1 MSNIKSPDNTD
12 IREIFYSNLLL
23 LGFDAETYE
32 VQYRIPFNRDMFS
45 LPNRKCME
53 VVVYF
58 LFKKLNKEST
68 LEIFRNCWPIIDKK
82 SEQEFRKQTIDWITR
97 IKKDDPE
104 CNLPNI
110 TPSLLITPSGEKF
123 YQFLFYF
130 SVYTLKQKAKA
141 ISKKDDLLPLW
152 VNLSNVKKKF
162 SLQIQ
167 KSLMSV
173 VINRKKRLIN
183 YVMETFSAK
192 NIWMEY
198 ARDLNKEHNKLLK
211 EIGECEESMKVVK
224 SKMVELFKTSSF
236 SLKDTARNESLEQVK
251 NIWETI
257 SKHFEMQKK
266 IQEQIRKTL
275 YAASLSLEGDKINF
289 EIPAILVNDCERMLH
304 YGKRFQNVYKERQLN
319 ILSLI
324 ELWNLLLQRVRTT
337 LSQNPLYCAVHE
349 ESYVCNEVNKH
360 SNYLCYL
367 ESIRLRLASNIIP
380 DIQKSIKDLKKSLS
394 DMSSYQESYKY
405 ILDLLPTT
413 PAFHFNFNDDNDD
426 TKKLFKDEYT
436 ATPSA
441 TCTPYAVDDLLCKLN
456 DNSQDQ
462 TPVRQLKSIQ
472 KKYPYLLSS
481 PTAKSTNLKLD
492 CPAKI
497 GNVKKTQMLNPQANN
512 KSSRIPRYNLSNC
525 NVKNTKDVDCI
536 SNIKRKSSVH
546 DIENKSKAQE
556 ILLEQIAQS
565 VLNVNKENVGSS
577 SDEEIESS
585 IHGLYNPFEAF
596 SKNPFI
602 NNEKCIRTPGPK
614 CRQSNF
620 IGLTCIGLSN
630 LSLLDTAN
638 SLNENTDNND
648 CSSFFALSP
657 IHDFQTSYS
666 PFETSNIQLSK
677 IPSDDYSLLTPF
689 CNLEKSNVPQ
699 RSPSSTVSTSQ
710 RLLQDKENQKSLNK
724 TFMKSIEELSNS
736 LKFDEGENFSYFE
749 QNTYKRNF
757 VKNNFP
763 EFTPEQID
771 AKRNFVKNNFPE
783 FPEQIDAKNLI
794 SFFTPE
800 KHLGVTNDDVDN
812 FIEEVLSNTPGY
824 LMKTPYTIQNNFHL
838 LTPEK
843 LQ

>member
-23 LGFDAETYE
+23 LGFDAEMYE

-97 IKKDDPE
+97 IKKDDSE

-152 VNLSNVKKKF
+152 VYLSNVKKKF

-192 NIWMEY
+192 HIWMEY
-198 ARDLNKEHNKLLK
+198 ARDLNREHNKLLK
-211 EIGECEESMKVVK
+211 EIGDCEENMKVVK

-266 IQEQIRKTL
+266 IQEQIMKIL

-304 YGKRFQNVYKERQLN
+304 YGKRFQNVYKEGQLN

-324 ELWNLLLQRVRTT
+324 ELWNLLLQRVKAT
-337 LSQNPLYCAVHE
+337 LNQNPLYYAIHE
-349 ESYVCNEVNKH
+349 ESHVCNEVSKH
-360 SNYLCYL
+360 SNYLSHL

-380 DIQKSIKDLKKSLS
+380 DIQKSIKDLEKSSS

-405 ILDLLPTT
+405 ILDFLPTT
-413 PAFHFNFNDDNDD
+413 PAFHFNFNDDNNDI
-426 TKKLFKDEYT
+426 KKLFKDEYT
-436 ATPSA
+436 ATTSA
-441 TCTPYAVDDLLCKLN
+441 THTPYAVDDLLCKLN

-472 KKYPYLLSS
+472 KNSS
-481 PTAKSTNLKLD
+481 QTARSTNLKLD
-492 CPAKI
+492 CPVKI
-497 GNVKKTQMLNPQANN
+497 DNVKKTQMSNPQANN

-525 NVKNTKDVDCI
+525 NVENTKDCI
-536 SNIKRKSSVH
+536 SNIERKSPAH

-556 ILLEQIAQS
+556 ILLEQIALS

-577 SDEEIESS
+577 SDEEIESR
-585 IHGLYNPFEAF
+585 IHALYNPFEAF
-596 SKNPFI
+596 TKDPFI

-614 CRQSNF
+614 CRQS
-620 IGLTCIGLSN
+620 LSN

-638 SLNENTDNND
+638 SPNENIGNND

-657 IHDFQTSYS
+657 IRDFQTSYS
-666 PFETSNIQLSK
+666 PFETSNIHLSK
-677 IPSDDYSLLTPF
+677 IPSDDYSLLTPL
-689 CNLEKSNVPQ
+689 CNLENYNVPQ
-699 RSPSSTVSTSQ
+699 RSPSFTVSTSQ

-724 TFMKSIEELSNS
+724 TFMKSIEELSNL

-763 EFTPEQID
+763 EFTPEQIT
-771 AKRNFVKNNFPE
+771 KTS
-783 FPEQIDAKNLI
+783 NLI
-794 SFFTPE
+794 SFFTPD
-800 KHLGVTNDDVDN
+800 KKSLDIDVTNDDVDN
-812 FIEEVLSNTPGY
+812 FIEEVISNTPGC
-824 LMKTPYTIQNNFHL
+824 LMKTPYTIQSNFHL
-838 LTPEK
+838 LTPEAVHSK
-843 LQ
+843 SAFTIHIKIYSIVRKAI